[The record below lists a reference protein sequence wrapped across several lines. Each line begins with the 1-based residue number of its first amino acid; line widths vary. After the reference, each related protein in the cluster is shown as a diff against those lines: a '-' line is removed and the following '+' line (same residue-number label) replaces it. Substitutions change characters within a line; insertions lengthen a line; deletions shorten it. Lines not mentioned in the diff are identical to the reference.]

1 MARLIEGL
9 TSTAGP
15 AEDVLLKDGQL
26 VSSVLLLLQLNF
38 KSHKND

>member
-26 VSSVLLLLQLNF
+26 VSSTFIAAVKF
-38 KSHKND
+38 